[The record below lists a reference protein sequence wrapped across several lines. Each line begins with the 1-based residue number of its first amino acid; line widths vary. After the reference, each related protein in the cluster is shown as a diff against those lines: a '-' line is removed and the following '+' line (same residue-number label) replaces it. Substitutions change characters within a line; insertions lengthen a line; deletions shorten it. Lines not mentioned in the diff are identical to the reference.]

1 MRNLCCKC
9 PHYYNEPHWEGGDW
23 GCRIFGM
30 ECARCPSFWDDE
42 GEADETEMGCNVHPK
57 KMAYLLNQQNKRFET
72 WNKRDFK
79 ENKLVKYYSI
89 LPKEDHGYKAY
100 RNDGTWM
107 GFWTDEYR
115 PNMKGGHR
123 HNHIRNAH
131 KRMRKCH
138 ICGEPIVTGCE
149 VLGYRFFEF
158 QCRSCRTEE
167 CLEQAYLVG
176 LSFGGCEFETR
187 RRRK

>member
-9 PHYYNEPHWEGGDW
+9 PHYYNERSWEGDYDW

-30 ECARCPSFWDDE
+30 ECNRCPSFWDDE

-57 KMAYLLNQQNKRFET
+57 KMAYLINQEKKSFEA

-79 ENKLVKYYSI
+79 ENKLVKHHSI

-123 HNHIRNAH
+123 HNHIRNARLRGNVCPYCDGIIA
-131 KRMRKCH
+131 KG
-138 ICGEPIVTGCE
+138 CGERRYDG
-149 VLGYRFFEF
+149 VLF
-158 QCRSCRTEE
+158 CTE
-167 CLEQAYLVG
+167 CAQADYEERRDRAEYLSHIYG
-176 LSFGGCEFETR
+176 
-187 RRRK
+187 